1 MYSRARLG
9 LKYFNYLIAATNAH
23 GHGMHS
29 PFVFE
34 FITKVLNDTT
44 RYPDYEL
51 IETWRKKLLADN
63 HSVQVTDLGAGGRDG
78 SRKISE
84 IARLSLKPKKYAQL
98 LYRIARFYKPASI
111 IELGTS
117 LGITTAY
124 LSKASAQ
131 TPVVTIEGDSNIA
144 SVARQNFE
152 ELGLKN
158 IDLLTGNFEDRLP
171 EALGRFPEPGL
182 VFIDGNHR
190 KEPTLSYFNLLMH
203 QFNNDS
209 ILIFDDIHWSKEMEL
224 AWEEIKKD
232 ERVQATIDLFFI
244 GIVLFRKEFRE
255 KQHFLVRF

>member
-1 MYSRARLG
+1 
-9 LKYFNYLIAATNAH
+9 
-23 GHGMHS
+23 MHS

-34 FITKVLNDTT
+34 FITKVINDTT

-51 IETWRKKLLADN
+51 IEAWRQKLLADN
-63 HSVQVTDLGAGGRDG
+63 NSIQVTDLGAGGKDG
-78 SRKISE
+78 SRRIST

-98 LYRIARFYKPASI
+98 LYRIARFYRPVSI

-124 LSKASAQ
+124 LSKASVPS
-131 TPVVTIEGDSNIA
+131 PVITIEGDGRIA
-144 SVARQNFE
+144 SIAQQTFV
-152 ELGLKN
+152 ELGLN
-158 IDLLTGNFEDRLP
+158 NVELLTGNFENRLP
-171 EALGRFPEPGL
+171 DALAKLPFPGL

-190 KEPTLSYFNLLMH
+190 KEPTLNYFNLLMH
-203 QFNNDS
+203 HVKNDS

-232 ERVQATIDLFFI
+232 ERVLATIDLFFI